1 MRIVDAP
8 LQGPDRPIRIGI
20 SACLLG
26 EEVRFDGGHKRDS
39 FLVETFGRYVDWV
52 PICPEV
58 DIGLGTP
65 RESIRLVRSSRG
77 VRLVGPR
84 SDTDLTTRMR
94 RYARRRVAELARADL
109 DGYVLKKD
117 SPSCGLHRVRVYPV
131 TEGQPPVRDGRGL
144 FAEELAAKLPEL
156 PVEEEGR
163 LSDPRLRENWV
174 ERVFV
179 YARMKVLFG
188 PGWTIGDLV
197 VFHTA
202 HKLQLLAHSPE
213 DYRALGRLV
222 AAAKS
227 LPRTQLAADYRRGL
241 MTAFTRL
248 ATTRKNANVLH
259 HGAGHLKRSLDSPS
273 RIELAGIID
282 DYRAG
287 LVPLVVP
294 ITLLRHHVRRFGIDY
309 LADQT
314 YLEPHPRELM
324 LRNHV

>member
-1 MRIVDAP
+1 MGGVDTRWRHT
-8 LQGPDRPIRIGI
+8 DRSIRIGV

-26 EEVRFDGGHKRDS
+26 DQVRFDGGHKRDS
-39 FLVETFGRYVDWV
+39 FLVETFGQYVDWV

-65 RESIRLVRSSRG
+65 RESIRLVRGSKG

-84 SDTDLTTRMR
+84 SGTDLTIRMR
-94 RYARRRVAELARADL
+94 RYARGRVAELADADL

-117 SPSCGLHRVRVYPV
+117 SPSCGLHRVRVYGA
-131 TEGQPPVRDGRGL
+131 EGQPPVRDGRGL

-156 PVEEEGR
+156 PMEEEGR

-179 YARMKVLFG
+179 YARLKALFAG
-188 PGWTIGDLV
+188 RWTVGDLV
-197 VFHTA
+197 AFHTA
-202 HKLQLLAHSPE
+202 HKLQLLSHSPE
-213 DYRALGRLV
+213 EYRQLGQLV
-222 AAAKS
+222 AVAKT
-227 LPRTQLAADYRRGL
+227 LPRTELATEYRRTL
-241 MTAFTRL
+241 MLAFARL

-259 HGAGHLKRSLDSPS
+259 HAAGHLKRALDAES
-273 RIELAGIID
+273 RAELAGVID
-282 DYRAG
+282 DYRRG

-294 ITLLRHHVRRFGIDY
+294 VTLLRHHVRRHGIEY
-309 LADQT
+309 LAGQT
-314 YLEPHPRELM
+314 YLEPHPKELM